1 MQLIETRREPG
12 RSLWTLGIVVFTL
25 VAVAGL
31 FYVKWDPYFGKAF
44 HAAATH
50 TLGPS
55 IVTGTAG
62 SAPAFSW
69 SAALDFGIAYFKAI
83 WEALVV
89 GLLLGA
95 GVQTLLPQDWL
106 LRVLGKAGLRSSA
119 LAGLAAVP
127 SMM

>member
-1 MQLIETRREPG
+1 MIGTHRASG
-12 RSLWTLGIVVFTL
+12 RSLWASGILVFTL
-25 VAVAGL
+25 TALAGL
-31 FYVKWDPYFGKAF
+31 FYVKWDPYFGKAL

-55 IVTGTAG
+55 IVTGTG
-62 SAPAFSW
+62 SSAPAFSW
-69 SAALDFGIAYFKAI
+69 GAALGYGINYFQAI
-83 WEALVV
+83 WQALVV

-95 GVQTLLPQDWL
+95 GVQTLLPKDWL
-106 LRVLGKAGLRSSA
+106 MRALGRTGLRSSA

>member
-1 MQLIETRREPG
+1 MIETRREPG
-12 RSLWTLGIVVFTL
+12 RNIWTLGIVVFTF

-44 HAAATH
+44 HAAAAH

-62 SAPAFSW
+62 SAPAFSLG
-69 SAALDFGIAYFKAI
+69 AALDFGIAYFKAI

-106 LRVLGKAGLRSSA
+106 MRVLGKTGLRSSA